1 MAQINV
7 TLIDESPVISVTQEN
22 DAPEIHVQ
30 IIGSGPMGP
39 QGPAGPQ
46 GPRGEQGIQGPQGE
60 QGPAGADGA
69 DGQDG
74 NDGQDGSDGQNGTTY
89 IPAVSS
95 SGVISW
101 TNDGGKPNPA
111 SVDLVAAVISALP
124 TWQGGNY

>member
-1 MAQINV
+1 MAEINV

-46 GPRGEQGIQGPQGE
+46 GPRGEQGIQGE
-60 QGPAGADGA
+60 QGA